1 MQEYLLNIL
10 KKNKLYWMTIPDI
23 QQEYYQ
29 TYGYVSRTTISTCLA
44 RLMNKK
50 EIKKKRICG
59 NIQVVYQYGN

>member
-1 MQEYLLNIL
+1 
-10 KKNKLYWMTIPDI
+10 MTIPDI